1 MQGQLN
7 AGLAALKKCK
17 DAKLMMQ
24 QINKDIKQAAAQ
36 IETGSINSGSILNE
50 LNDAFTTKKTDA
62 EIKMM
67 VKKASTRP
75 LR

>member
-1 MQGQLN
+1 
-7 AGLAALKKCK
+7 
-17 DAKLMMQ
+17 MMQ